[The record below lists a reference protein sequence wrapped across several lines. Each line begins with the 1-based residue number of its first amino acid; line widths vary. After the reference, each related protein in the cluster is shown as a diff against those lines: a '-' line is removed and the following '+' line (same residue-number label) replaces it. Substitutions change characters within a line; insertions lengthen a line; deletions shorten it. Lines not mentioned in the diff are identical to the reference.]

1 MFEVKRVLCP
11 VDLTELSI
19 RPLAYAGA
27 IANWYRAQLT
37 ALHVVPTFEPME
49 VRAGALF
56 DPVQFVYPMSRE
68 QVLERLREAVHTA
81 GAIDQVDVAAE
92 AGEPAAVIVDQASA
106 HRADLL
112 VMATHGRSGFDRLLL
127 GSVTEK
133 VLRRA
138 PCPVLTVPPHAADSP
153 NGVRLTTIL
162 CPVDFSPAALQA
174 VEFAVDLARRANA
187 SVTFLQ
193 AIEWLAEEE
202 PGELPHFN
210 VPEFR
215 LYLMQDAEEQLNA
228 LIAQHPR
235 VGRGCQAAVV
245 AGRAHR
251 EILRIAA
258 EKGASLI
265 VMGAQ
270 GRGGPAVTPL
280 GSTTQQVVRA
290 ASCPVLT
297 IRAPGEQGGGS

>member
-1 MFEVKRVLCP
+1 M
-11 VDLTELSI
+11 
-19 RPLAYAGA
+19 
-27 IANWYRAQLT
+27 Q
-37 ALHVVPTFEPME
+37 
-49 VRAGALF
+49 
-56 DPVQFVYPMSRE
+56 
-68 QVLERLREAVHTA
+68 AVHTA
-81 GAIDQVDVAAE
+81 GVAIDQVDVAAE

-106 HRADLL
+106 RRADLL

-153 NGVRLTTIL
+153 DGVVLKTIL

-174 VEFAVDLARRANA
+174 VGFAVDLARRANA

-193 AIEWLAEEE
+193 AIEWLAEEDPRE
-202 PGELPHFN
+202 PPHFN

-228 LIAQHPR
+228 LIAQQPR
-235 VGRGCQAAVV
+235 VERGCKATVV
-245 AGRAHR
+245 AGRAYR

-258 EKGASLI
+258 EDGGEPDRHGRTRTRWSGAHATRLDDTAGRACGLVSS
-265 VMGAQ
+265 ADDPSAREE
-270 GRGGPAVTPL
+270 GRG
-280 GSTTQQVVRA
+280 S
-290 ASCPVLT
+290 
-297 IRAPGEQGGGS
+297 

>member
-1 MFEVKRVLCP
+1 MVELKHVLCP
-11 VDLTELSI
+11 VDLSELSI
-19 RPLAYAGA
+19 RSLAYGGA
-27 IANWYRAQLT
+27 IAKWYQGELT

-56 DPVQFVYPMSRE
+56 DPVQFVHPMPRE
-68 QVLERLREAVHTA
+68 QVLERLRQAVNTA
-81 GAIDQVDVAAE
+81 GVAIDDVDVAAE
-92 AGEPAAVIVDQASA
+92 AGEPAAVIVDQALA
-106 HRADLL
+106 RRADLV

-153 NGVRLTTIL
+153 EDVELKTIL

-174 VEFAVDLARRANA
+174 VGFAVDLARRAGA
-187 SVTFLQ
+187 TVTFLQ
-193 AIEWLAEEE
+193 VIEWLAEEE
-202 PGELPHFN
+202 PRELAHFD

-215 LYLMQDAEEQLNA
+215 RHLMHSAHQQLDA
-228 LIAQHPR
+228 LIAQQAR
-235 VGRGCQAAVV
+235 VERGGESKVV
-245 AGRAHR
+245 AGRAYR
-251 EILRIAA
+251 EILKVSA
-258 EKGASLI
+258 EDSADLI

-270 GRGGPAVTPL
+270 GRGGVALTPL
-280 GSTTQQVVRA
+280 GSTTQHVVRA

-297 IRAPGEQGGGS
+297 VRAPIGSA

>member
-37 ALHVVPTFEPME
+37 TLHVVPTFEPME
-49 VRAGALF
+49 VSAGALF

-68 QVLERLREAVHTA
+68 QVLERLRDAVHTA

-92 AGEPAAVIVDQASA
+92 AGEPAAIIVEQAAA

-112 VMATHGRSGFDRLLL
+112 VMATHGRSGFGRLLL

-133 VLRRA
+133 VLSRA
-138 PCPVLTVPPHAADSP
+138 PCPVLAVPPHAADSP
-153 NGVRLTTIL
+153 DGVVLTTIL

-174 VEFAVDLARRANA
+174 VGFAVDLARRANA
-187 SVTFLQ
+187 SVILLQ
-193 AIEWLAEEE
+193 VIEWLAEEE
-202 PGELPHFN
+202 PRELPHFN

-215 LYLMQDAEEQLNA
+215 LYLMQDAQEQLDA
-228 LIAQHPR
+228 LIAQQPR
-235 VGRGCQAAVV
+235 VGRGCKATVV

-258 EKGASLI
+258 EEGASLI

-270 GRGGPAVTPL
+270 GRGGPALTFL

-297 IRAPGEQGGGS
+297 IRAPRKEGRGS

>member
-27 IANWYRAQLT
+27 IASWYRAALT

-49 VRAGALF
+49 VHAGALF
-56 DPVQFVYPMSRE
+56 DPIQIVYPMSRE
-68 QVLERLREAVHTA
+68 QVLERLRQAVHTA
-81 GAIDQVDVAAE
+81 GVAINQVDVAAE
-92 AGEPAAVIVDQASA
+92 AGDPGAVIVDQSLVR
-106 HRADLL
+106 RADLL

-127 GSVTEK
+127 GSVTET

-138 PCPVLTVPPHAADSP
+138 TCPVLTVPPHAAGSP
-153 NGVRLTTIL
+153 DGVALKTIL

-174 VEFAVDLARRANA
+174 VGLAVDLARRANA
-187 SVTFLQ
+187 SVTLLQ
-193 AIEWLAEEE
+193 AIEWLAEED
-202 PGELPHFN
+202 PRGPPHFN

-228 LIAQHPR
+228 LIPQQPC
-235 VGRGCQAAVV
+235 VERGCTATVV
-245 AGRAHR
+245 AGRAYR

-258 EKGASLI
+258 EQAANLI
-265 VMGAQ
+265 VMGAR
-270 GRGGPAVTPL
+270 GRGGPALMPF

-297 IRAPGEQGGGS
+297 IRAP